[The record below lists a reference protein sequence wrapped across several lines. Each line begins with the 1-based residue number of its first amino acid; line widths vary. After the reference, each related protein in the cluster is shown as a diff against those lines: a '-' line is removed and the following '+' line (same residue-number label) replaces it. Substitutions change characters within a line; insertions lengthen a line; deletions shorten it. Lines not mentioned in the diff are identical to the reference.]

1 MVHSF
6 EIHIKQCKELWEKR
20 EALKQPSERKALP
33 RDPVEMFQTGR
44 GGGGEERERGS
55 NINNDDAP
63 PLTLDEINKM
73 ATTAFNTESLS
84 TCAFCGRTF
93 LPEKLI
99 IHNRS
104 CTADHPAR
112 RVGCV
117 PASGVNRKDD
127 GVSIPRS
134 SSSTPQPHN
143 VQRKE
148 RTERPMRPSSA
159 SNNASTISSNNSR
172 SPSRERVEGGGGG
185 GGGGGGEPSYPSP
198 VTVGH
203 LGGTSGRSIRNGSSL
218 KSVPFSPSVPGNN
231 SVLFAVSQQ
240 LDHLE
245 QIALQL
251 VNSIVELKHVV
262 DIELSRRPIDAL
274 ATGEGEE

>member
-1 MVHSF
+1 M
-6 EIHIKQCKELWEKR
+6 WEKR
-20 EALKQPSERKALP
+20 EALKPPNERKSLP

-44 GGGGEERERGS
+44 EERASGT
-55 NINNDDAP
+55 NINNDGSP

-117 PASGVNRKDD
+117 PASGINRKDD

-134 SSSTPQPHN
+134 SSSTQQPLN
-143 VQRKE
+143 NQRKE
-148 RTERPMRPSSA
+148 KSERSVRPSSA
-159 SNNASTISSNNSR
+159 SASASNNVSNVSSNNSR
-172 SPSRERVEGGGGG
+172 SPSRERMEGGG
-185 GGGGGGEPSYPSP
+185 ETSYSSP
-198 VTVGH
+198 VSSYSSPVAVGH
-203 LGGTSGRSIRNGSSL
+203 LGGTSGRSVRNGSSL
-218 KSVPFSPSVPGNN
+218 KSVSFSQSVPGND
-231 SVLFAVSQQ
+231 SVLLAVSQQ

-262 DIELSRRPIDAL
+262 DVELSRRPIEAL
-274 ATGEGEE
+274 AVGEGEV